1 MSTEVASVAL
11 KIYQGGTFREGF
23 TFKNRLKK
31 PYDLTGYRAHMQIRE
46 AAGTLVADLNTEN
59 GGIALGGS
67 TGTID
72 LYIADE
78 DTAKMTFASAK
89 YDLFLLAPNG
99 DAYPIIA
106 GTVTLTKGQTQNA

>member
-1 MSTEVASVAL
+1 MSTEVAPVAL

-31 PYDLTGYRAHMQIRE
+31 PYDLTSYRAHMQMRDTTGALI
-46 AAGTLVADLNTEN
+46 ADLSTEN
-59 GGIALGGS
+59 GGITLGG
-67 TGTID
+67 TAGTID

-78 DTAKMTFASAK
+78 VTAGMNFTTGQ

-99 DAYPIIA
+99 DAIPIVA
-106 GTVTLTKGQTQNA
+106 GKVSLMKGQTQNA